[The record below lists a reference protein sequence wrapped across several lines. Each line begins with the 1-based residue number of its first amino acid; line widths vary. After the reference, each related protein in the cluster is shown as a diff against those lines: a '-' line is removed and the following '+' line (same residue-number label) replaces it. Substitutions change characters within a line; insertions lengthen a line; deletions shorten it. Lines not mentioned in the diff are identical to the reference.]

1 MGIFKK
7 DWQIR
12 TSGKGTYEITSVVAE
27 ALNDSGFS
35 DGLFQF
41 LLSIQ
46 VVV

>member
-7 DWQIR
+7 DWQIK
-12 TSGKGTYEITSVVAE
+12 TSGKGTYEITSVVDE
-27 ALNDSGFS
+27 ALNDSGF
-35 DGLFQF
+35 LTVWFQF